1 MSWPLNNE
9 DDVTRHRLDRL
20 FLDSF
25 DELGLHQCIEHPTH
39 SKGKTLDL
47 LLTNDAPSVTNVFVS
62 EESTICNS
70 DHYPITFDVKANF
83 KIKKFSKRKV
93 YNFKRANWDQLNSD
107 LRGVPWNYV
116 IDRIEP
122 ELAWSSLKTII
133 FNLVDKHIPTIT
145 IKGNFTSPWFD
156 SESYDAYR
164 RKERAHKRFK
174 NYGGLLNELKRNTER
189 TNFRNVCSAK
199 MRDNLY
205 NRDDPALITKKFW
218 SHVKSHSKNSRLPEC
233 MYLNGRY
240 RSQPHDKAELFNG
253 FFFDQFTSASD
264 YGISI
269 DWSNDEDFEIDFD
282 HRKIRRLLYNINADK
297 ACGPDGIHGRI
308 LKNCAVSLAYPLS
321 LIFKISYNTG
331 CIPKDWKLAH
341 VVMLFPS
348 IRMAAKKI

>member
-1 MSWPLNNE
+1 M
-9 DDVTRHRLDRL
+9 
-20 FLDSF
+20 
-25 DELGLHQCIEHPTH
+25 
-39 SKGKTLDL
+39 
-47 LLTNDAPSVTNVFVS
+47 
-62 EESTICNS
+62 
-70 DHYPITFDVKANF
+70 
-83 KIKKFSKRKV
+83 
-93 YNFKRANWDQLNSD
+93 
-107 LRGVPWNYV
+107 
-116 IDRIEP
+116 
-122 ELAWSSLKTII
+122 KTII
-133 FNLVDKHIPTIT
+133 FNLVNKHIPTIT

-156 SESYDAYR
+156 CESFAAYR
-164 RKERAHKRFK
+164 RKERAHKHFK
-174 NYGGLLNELKRNTER
+174 AYGGLLNELKRDTER

-240 RSQPHDKAELFNG
+240 RSQSLDKAELFNG

-264 YGISI
+264 YDISI

-282 HRKIRRLLYNINADK
+282 HRKIRRLLSNINTNK

-321 LIFKISYNTG
+321 LIFRISYNTG

-341 VVMLFPS
+341 VVPVHKKGCKRDIENYRPISLTSLVMKTFERIIKEELLAKTSHLLDSRQHGFLKSKSCTTNMVNFTDSVVLSINDCKTLSTDVIYFDFSKAFDSVHHDLILFKLKNFYNIDGMFLKLLGTELS
-348 IRMAAKKI
+348 MWTGAMCGYGKL